1 MIRSVLPAT
10 WRQIGPTPASSV
22 LIIATAIAIFLADY
36 LAVWLASGQVQLVPD
51 WSRSDRGTYL
61 LIQVTTF
68 AGLLLALVCP
78 HAVPGLHIPGPVV
91 VPVALGAIAAWSG
104 IALRTWA
111 TLTLGRSFRR
121 TVTVTDHQAVVTTVP
136 YRYLRHPA
144 YSGILLA
151 FAGLGAMFANWGS
164 LVCLAVL
171 PAFGYV
177 ARIRVEEQALE
188 RSLGSAYADYA
199 RDRRRLIP
207 GVW

>member
-1 MIRSVLPAT
+1 M
-10 WRQIGPTPASSV
+10 
-22 LIIATAIAIFLADY
+22 
-36 LAVWLASGQVQLVPD
+36 
-51 WSRSDRGTYL
+51 
-61 LIQVTTF
+61 IQVTTL

-78 HAVPGLHIPGPVV
+78 QAVPGLHIPGPVV
-91 VPVALGAIAAWSG
+91 IPVALGVIAAWSG

-121 TVTVTDHQAVVTTVP
+121 TVTVTAGQAVVTTGP
-136 YRYLRHPA
+136 YRYLRHPS

-164 LVCLAVL
+164 LVCLTVL
-171 PAFGYV
+171 PASGYI
-177 ARIRVEEQALE
+177 ARIRVEEQELA
-188 RSLGSAYADYA
+188 RSLGEAYADYA

>member
-1 MIRSVLPAT
+1 MLPAT

-36 LAVWLASGQVQLVPD
+36 LAVWLASGQVQLIPD
-51 WSRSDRGTYL
+51 WNKADRGTYVV
-61 LIQVTTF
+61 IQVTTL

-78 HAVPGLHIPGPVV
+78 HTVPGLRIPGPAVI
-91 VPVALGAIAAWSG
+91 PVALGAIAAWSG

-121 TVTVTDHQAVVTTVP
+121 TVTVTSDQPVVTTGP
-136 YRYLRHPA
+136 YRHLRHPA

-164 LVCLAVL
+164 LLCLAVL
-171 PAFGYV
+171 PAVGYV
-177 ARIRVEEQALE
+177 ARIWVEEPELE
-188 RSLGSAYADYA
+188 RSLGAAYADYA

-207 GVW
+207 GIW

>member
-1 MIRSVLPAT
+1 MILCVLPAT

-36 LAVWLASGQVQLVPD
+36 LAVWVASGQAQLIPD
-51 WSRSDRGTYL
+51 WSSSDRGTYL
-61 LIQVTTF
+61 VIQVTTL

-78 HAVPGLHIPGPVV
+78 HTVPGLQIPGPVV
-91 VPVALGAIAAWSG
+91 IPVALGAVAAWSG

-121 TVTVTDHQAVVTTVP
+121 TVTVTSNQAVVSTGP
-136 YRYLRHPA
+136 YRFVRHPS

-151 FAGLGAMFANWGS
+151 FTGLGAMFANWGS
-164 LVCLAVL
+164 LVCLAVI
-171 PAFGYV
+171 PAIGYI
-177 ARIRVEEQALE
+177 ARIRVEEQELE

-199 RDRRRLIP
+199 RDRRRLVP